1 MQRSVANKLSHLECQ
16 LAWDFS
22 RERIDR
28 PATIIIEEDGHD
40 RISRGDSIELEAVER
55 QSK

>member
-1 MQRSVANKLSHLECQ
+1 MQKSVANKLSHLECQ